1 MSRTKLYFIG
11 GILFTAILGTLSH
24 FFYDWT
30 GRGALIGLVSPV
42 NESTWEHMKLV
53 FFPLLLWTL
62 LASPGLSGE
71 YPAISGALLLGNIL
85 GTLSIP
91 VLFYTYTGILGRD
104 VFPLDIAVFLA
115 AVLISFRFA
124 WKKKDSRGILQ
135 YQALIWIFTGIFVVL
150 FFVFTFYP
158 SGIGLF
164 QDQSST
170 SLSILSSASC

>member
-30 GRGALIGLVSPV
+30 GQGALIGLVCPV

-53 FFPLLLWTL
+53 FFPMLLWTL
-62 LASPGLSGE
+62 LVSPRLSGE
-71 YPAISGALLLGNIL
+71 YPAISGALLLGNVL

-91 VLFYTYTGILGRD
+91 VFFYTYTGILGKD
-104 VFPLDIAVFLA
+104 VFFLDIAVFLA
-115 AVLISFRFA
+115 AVLTAFLFA
-124 WKKKDSRGILQ
+124 WKKKDSRGTLQ
-135 YQALIWIFTGIFVVL
+135 YQALIWFLTGIFVVL

-158 SGIGLF
+158 PKIGLF
-164 QDQSST
+164 SDP
-170 SLSILSSASC
+170 LS

>member
-1 MSRTKLYFIG
+1 MYKRLRRWEIAGFLLT
-11 GILFTAILGTLSH
+11 GIAGPLLHFTYRWSGENRIVAAFS
-24 FFYDWT
+24 
-30 GRGALIGLVSPV
+30 AV

-158 SGIGLF
+158 PKIGLF
-164 QDQSST
+164 SDP
-170 SLSILSSASC
+170 LS

>member
-1 MSRTKLYFIG
+1 MDRTKLYFIG

-30 GRGALIGLVSPV
+30 GRGALIGLVCPV

-53 FFPLLLWTL
+53 FFPMLLWTL
-62 LASPGLSGE
+62 LVSPRLSGE

-91 VLFYTYTGILGRD
+91 VFFYTYTGILGKD
-104 VFPLDIAVFLA
+104 VFFLDIAVFLA
-115 AVLISFRFA
+115 AVLTAFLFA
-124 WKKKDSRGILQ
+124 WKKKDSRGTLQ
-135 YQALIWIFTGIFVVL
+135 YQALIWFLTGIFVVL

-158 SGIGLF
+158 PKIGLF
-164 QDQSST
+164 SDP
-170 SLSILSSASC
+170 LS

>member
-30 GRGALIGLVSPV
+30 GRGALIGLVCPV

-53 FFPLLLWTL
+53 FFPMLLWTL

-135 YQALIWIFTGIFVVL
+135 YQALIWILTGIFVVL
-150 FFVFTFYP
+150 FFVFTFIRQGSDCFRISP
-158 SGIGLF
+158 PLP
-164 QDQSST
+164 
-170 SLSILSSASC
+170 

>member
-1 MSRTKLYFIG
+1 MDRTKLYFIG

-30 GRGALIGLVSPV
+30 GQGALIGLVSPV

-104 VFPLDIAVFLA
+104 VF
-115 AVLISFRFA
+115 R
-124 WKKKDSRGILQ
+124 W
-135 YQALIWIFTGIFVVL
+135 
-150 FFVFTFYP
+150 
-158 SGIGLF
+158 
-164 QDQSST
+164 T
-170 SLSILSSASC
+170 SLSFWPRY

>member
-30 GRGALIGLVSPV
+30 GRGALIGLVCPV

-53 FFPLLLWTL
+53 FFPMLLWTL
-62 LASPGLSGE
+62 LVSPRLSGE
-71 YPAISGALLLGNIL
+71 YPAISGALLLGNVL

-91 VLFYTYTGILGRD
+91 VFFYTYTGILGKD
-104 VFPLDIAVFLA
+104 VFFLDIAVFLA
-115 AVLISFRFA
+115 AVLTAFLFA
-124 WKKKDSRGILQ
+124 WKKKDSRGTLQ
-135 YQALIWIFTGIFVVL
+135 YQALIWFLTGIFVVL

-158 SGIGLF
+158 PKIGLF
-164 QDQSST
+164 SDP
-170 SLSILSSASC
+170 LS